1 MVTVE
6 LKDAGK
12 AEVFAFMEKL
22 KMIVCATSLGDVHT
36 MMLYPAMSSHRDISP
51 KHRER
56 GGIRDNLVRI
66 STGIEAIEDI
76 IADIEQALGA

>member
-1 MVTVE
+1 
-6 LKDAGK
+6 
-12 AEVFAFMEKL
+12 
-22 KMIVCATSLGDVHT
+22 VCATSLGDVHT

-76 IADIEQALGA
+76 IVDIEQALRA